1 MGRKQR
7 DLRVAQAH
15 RKVYRNGVEQVHVID
30 GEASVICQNLYRLPA
45 LVIVVVMMT
54 SDAIGVRVPV
64 AAWQVE
70 NDDDFILVKCAV
82 FSYTKAR
89 YMLPFQ
95 VP

>member
-1 MGRKQR
+1 MSRKQR

-15 RKVYRNGVEQVHVID
+15 REVYRDGVEQVHVID
-30 GEASVICQNLYRLPA
+30 GEASVICQNLDRLSA
-45 LVIVVVMMT
+45 VIVVVMT
-54 SDAIGVRVPV
+54 RYAIGVRVPV

-82 FSYTKAR
+82 LSYTKAR